1 MNKIINNRLTI
12 RIAHWS
18 LAIVTILFVVSG
30 FGITEFRVIETITFG
45 LLTKNLAFRIH
56 EVLWIPFVILLVL
69 HVYQSLIRKNK
80 GHKKI
85 T

>member
-1 MNKIINNRLTI
+1 MMNKIINSRLAI

-18 LAIVTILFVVSG
+18 LLVVAIFFLVSG
-30 FGITEFRVIETITFG
+30 FGITEFRVVETITFG

-69 HVYQSLIRKNK
+69 HSYQGLRRKNK
-80 GHKKI
+80 DHK
-85 T
+85 